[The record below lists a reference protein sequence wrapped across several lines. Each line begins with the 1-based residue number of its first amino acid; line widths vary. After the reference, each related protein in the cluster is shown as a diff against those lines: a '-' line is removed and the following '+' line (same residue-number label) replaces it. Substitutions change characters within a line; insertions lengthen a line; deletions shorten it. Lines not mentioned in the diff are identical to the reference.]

1 MAEGNATTAEPTG
14 AEPTGAEPHGTDW
27 KAEARKWEERAK
39 ANKAKADQ
47 WGAFEEKNKTELQKA
62 NEKAEK
68 YKAELEAIKADQ
80 DRVAEVAKAAKE
92 AGVDEALLARMSGDV
107 SENAKFL
114 KEIQGSTRRYPPT
127 RDNGERNKQASADG
141 VAQATRMLFGRD

>member
-1 MAEGNATTAEPTG
+1 MAEPESTPEPTSTN
-14 AEPTGAEPHGTDW
+14 AQEPHGTDW

-47 WGAFEEKNKTELQKA
+47 WDEFEEKNKTELQKA
-62 NEKAEK
+62 NEQAEK

-80 DRVAEVAKAAKE
+80 AHAAEVAKAAKE
-92 AGVDEALLARMSGDV
+92 SGVDESLLARMSGDV

-114 KEIQGSTRRYPPT
+114 KELQGSTRRYPQT
-127 RDNGERNKQASADG
+127 RDNGEKNKQASADG
-141 VAQATRMLFGRD
+141 VAQAARMLFGRN

>member
-47 WGAFEEKNKTELQKA
+47 WDAFEEKNKTELQKA
-62 NEKAEK
+62 NEQAEK

-80 DRVAEVAKAAKE
+80 DRATEVAKAAKE
-92 AGVDEALLARMSGDV
+92 AGVDESLLARMSGDV

-114 KEIQGSTRRYPPT
+114 KEIQGSARRYPPT